1 MNELRSDR
9 RPLFRDATHA
19 IARLLACA
27 LVAATAQTALA
38 DEPALPQPVD
48 VVFVLD
54 NSGSMKANDPEFL
67 TRRAVSN
74 FVDALAADATLDGRV
89 ALVLFDGRA
98 RLAQALAP
106 ASDIASTRALAAT
119 LASLDYSGQR
129 TDSPAG
135 IERALY
141 ELRERGRDE
150 ARKAI
155 VFLSDGRID
164 TGDPRNDVE
173 VARWLRED
181 LASESAEG
189 DVRIFGIAFTDD
201 ADYQLMQALAR
212 RTNARYY
219 RAFAAGE
226 LAPVVKDVLGK
237 IAAEPG
243 YELAYIEEPVAVP
256 TPDVPDVAAAPMTND
271 AEPGGSGLLGW
282 LPVAVL
288 LLGVGYAIQ
297 RRRAGAPLLGV
308 AGMAK
313 APAAQLLDIGGQA
326 GDAGRALPLATART
340 TIGRDPN
347 NGVVLDDDTIS
358 SEHAAIEVR
367 DGRYWL
373 EDLRSTNGTRLGDR
387 RLADGERLP
396 LKGGD
401 HVRFAD
407 VDMMFVVEGYV
418 PGGATVYL
426 SSSTTPPA
434 DWSVFADAIDGHA
447 AAHVETPRDAAPPSA
462 ADPDAPS
469 GEVAFAEQ
477 RERIDPAEVVDLD
490 DALEGAA
497 PTDEEESV
505 EDPSA
510 TAVDRAESA
519 LAAVDDD
526 ASPAPDATPKR
537 PTLELVTTPPD
548 ANEVEPTLDEPIP
561 TPDEEATELFA
572 NEVTTP
578 GDEPIDLD
586 ATTEIPLA
594 SVARAREEE
603 PARNE
608 AVPETNDDEPAIQP
622 GEATGTVAA
631 RRREMTL
638 APTAAPLGECLDYH
652 LARVAEISPPFHHFI
667 ERAFPDDLR
676 QALPVTALELIE
688 AARSSGGVEVRAYT
702 RDRIRYVVCGVAGPM
717 DGAREHFV
725 EGFGGF
731 TRVLTEQLQDES
743 FTRDRCE
750 ILALLTC
757 GFDEQP
763 WVSLSIV
770 PDDGQDPRID
780 LLSYEFLTEPERRE
794 IEPNIDPEIS
804 QSGLA

>member
-1 MNELRSDR
+1 MNESRSDR
-9 RPLFRDATHA
+9 RPLLRDATRV
-19 IARLLACA
+19 IASLLAGA
-27 LVAATAQTALA
+27 LLVATAPAALA
-38 DEPALPQPVD
+38 EEPGLPQPVD

-74 FVDALAADATLDGRV
+74 FIDALAADATLHGRV

-98 RLAQALAP
+98 RLAQPLVP
-106 ASDIASTRALAAT
+106 ASDIASTRALGAT

-189 DVRIFGIAFTDD
+189 NVRIFGIAFTDD

-237 IAAEPG
+237 VAAKPV
-243 YELAYIEEPVAVP
+243 YELAYVEEPVTIP
-256 TPDVPDVAAAPMTND
+256 TLDAPDVASAPMTGD
-271 AEPGGSGLLGW
+271 DEPGGSGLLGW
-282 LPVAVL
+282 LPLAVL

-297 RRRAGAPLLGV
+297 RRRASAPLLGV
-308 AGMAK
+308 AGTTEAAK
-313 APAAQLLDIGGQA
+313 AHLLDMSGPA
-326 GDAGRALPLATART
+326 GEARHSRPLATGRT

-347 NGVVLDDDTIS
+347 NDVVLDDDTVS

-373 EDLRSTNGTRLGDR
+373 EDLRSTNGTHLGGQRLT
-387 RLADGERLP
+387 DGESLP

-407 VDMMFVVEGYV
+407 VDLMFVVEGYV

-426 SSSTTPPA
+426 SPSTTPPA
-434 DWSVFADAIDGHA
+434 DWSVFADALDEHA
-447 AAHVETPRDAAPPSA
+447 EAHVATPPDAGMPSA
-462 ADPDAPS
+462 EDPDAPVS
-469 GEVAFAEQ
+469 EVAFVEH
-477 RERIDPAEVVDLD
+477 RERIDPAKVVDLD
-490 DALEGAA
+490 DLLEGASPIDDGA
-497 PTDEEESV
+497 YVEE
-505 EDPSA
+505 PSA
-510 TAVDRAESA
+510 TAVERAESA
-519 LAAVDDD
+519 LAAVKDD
-526 ASPAPDATPKR
+526 AAPDTTPKR
-537 PTLELVTTPPD
+537 PPLELVTPPP
-548 ANEVEPTLDEPIP
+548 ASKVEPTRDEPI
-561 TPDEEATELFA
+561 TSPDEEPTL
-572 NEVTTP
+572 P
-578 GDEPIDLD
+578 PD
-586 ATTEIPLA
+586 
-594 SVARAREEE
+594 EE
-603 PARNE
+603 PTL
-608 AVPETNDDEPAIQP
+608 PPD
-622 GEATGTVAA
+622 EATDTADA
-631 RRREMTL
+631 RRRETTV

-676 QALPVTALELIE
+676 QALPMTALELIE
-688 AARSSGGVEVRAYT
+688 TARSSSGAEVRAYT
-702 RDRIRYVVCGVAGPM
+702 RDRIRYAVCGIAGAI

-743 FTRDRCE
+743 FTHDRCE
-750 ILALLTC
+750 ILAFLTF

-770 PDDGQDPRID
+770 PDDGQDSRID
-780 LLSYEFLTEPERRE
+780 LISYEFLTDPERRE
-794 IEPNIDPEIS
+794 IEAKIDPEIS

>member
-1 MNELRSDR
+1 MNESRSDR
-9 RPLFRDATHA
+9 RPLFRDA
-19 IARLLACA
+19 IRVIGSLLACA
-27 LVAATAQTALA
+27 SLVATAPAALA
-38 DEPALPQPVD
+38 EAPALPQPVD

-74 FVDALAADATLDGRV
+74 FVDALAADATLHGRV

-98 RLAQALAP
+98 RLAQPLVP
-106 ASDIASTRALAAT
+106 ATDIASTRALGAT

-141 ELRERGRDE
+141 ELRDRGRDE

-219 RAFAAGE
+219 RAFAAGQ

-237 IAAEPG
+237 IAAEPV
-243 YELAYIEEPVAVP
+243 YELAYIEEPVAIP
-256 TPDVPDVAAAPMTND
+256 TPDVPDVAAAPMTGD
-271 AEPGGSGLLGW
+271 DEPGGSDLLGW
-282 LPVAVL
+282 LPLAVL
-288 LLGVGYAIQ
+288 LLGVGYAI
-297 RRRAGAPLLGV
+297 RRRRTSAPLLRV
-308 AGMAK
+308 AGRSKAAK
-313 APAAQLLDIGGQA
+313 AQLLDVGGLA
-326 GDAGRALPLATART
+326 GDAGHSRPLATGRT

-347 NGVVLDDDTIS
+347 NDVVLDDDTIS

-373 EDLRSTNGTRLGDR
+373 EDLRSTNGTRLGSR
-387 RLADGERLP
+387 RLADGESLP

-407 VDMMFVVEGYV
+407 VDLMFVVEGYV

-434 DWSVFADAIDGHA
+434 NWSVFADALDGHA
-447 AAHVETPRDAAPPSA
+447 AAHVETPPDAGIPSA
-462 ADPDAPS
+462 ADPDAPFS
-469 GEVAFAEQ
+469 EIAFAEH
-477 RERIDPAEVVDLD
+477 RERIDPAKVVNLD
-490 DALEGAA
+490 DALEGPA
-497 PTDEEESV
+497 PIDEGAYA

-510 TAVDRAESA
+510 TAVERAESA
-519 LAAVDDD
+519 LAAVRDNAPPAT
-526 ASPAPDATPKR
+526 ASTPKG
-537 PTLELVTTPPD
+537 PALELVTPPP
-548 ANEVEPTLDEPIP
+548 ANKVEPIP
-561 TPDEEATELFA
+561 SSDEEPTR
-572 NEVTTP
+572 P
-578 GDEPIDLD
+578 
-586 ATTEIPLA
+586 
-594 SVARAREEE
+594 
-603 PARNE
+603 
-608 AVPETNDDEPAIQP
+608 P
-622 GEATGTVAA
+622 GEATGTAAA
-631 RRREMTL
+631 RRRETTL

-676 QALPVTALELIE
+676 QAMPVTALELIE
-688 AARSSGGVEVRAYT
+688 TARSSSGVEIRAYT
-702 RDRIRYVVCGVAGPM
+702 RDRIRYVVCGVAGAM
-717 DGAREHFV
+717 EGAREHFV

-731 TRVLTEQLQDES
+731 TRVLAEQLQDES

-750 ILALLTC
+750 TLALLTF

-780 LLSYEFLTEPERRE
+780 LISYEFLTDPERQE
-794 IEPNIDPEIS
+794 LEPNIDPELS